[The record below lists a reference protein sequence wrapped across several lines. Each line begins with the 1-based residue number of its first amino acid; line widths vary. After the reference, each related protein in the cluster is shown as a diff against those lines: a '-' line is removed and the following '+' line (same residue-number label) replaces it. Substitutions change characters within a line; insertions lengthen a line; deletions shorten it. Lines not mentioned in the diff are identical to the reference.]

1 MARQS
6 DASVACAV
14 ANHVEALLRIDRRM
28 VVVGQE
34 VGQSARVVI
43 VSVADDERLDG
54 GDVHACD
61 FRVVGVEVGLPR
73 VEQDVLPLVSLD
85 EEGKTQFGLHLR
97 LEDRI
102 LCQYLQFH
110 ALD

>member
-1 MARQS
+1 
-6 DASVACAV
+6 
-14 ANHVEALLRIDRRM
+14 M

-34 VGQSARVVI
+34 MGQPARMVI
-43 VSVADDERLDG
+43 VAVADDERLDG
-54 GDVHACD
+54 GYVHLCD
-61 FRVVGVEVGLPR
+61 LCVVGVEVGLSR